1 MSNPASNWSYGVFP
15 QPAVK
20 GKAEVAM
27 TIAHLTNGTF
37 STNTVPMMNTPGNM
51 YYFKS
56 FGGTTTESE
65 NVAQFSVV
73 DSNESSSAYNT
84 TTFHYTA
91 PVKGFYYFAVDP
103 QALGSFCTLKLQ
115 RVKADNT
122 VLTYA
127 YGTVYLN
134 SYMHLDVGDRVRV
147 YVDGGSLLM
156 QSYSSPFTVD
166 SLTVHPQSTFEGF
179 LVYQTPL

>member
-1 MSNPASNWSYGVFP
+1 
-15 QPAVK
+15 
-20 GKAEVAM
+20 
-27 TIAHLTNGTF
+27 
-37 STNTVPMMNTPGNM
+37 MMNIPGTM

-56 FGGTTTESE
+56 FGGISTESD
-65 NVAQFSVV
+65 NIAQFSVV
-73 DSNESSSAYNT
+73 DENESSSAYNT

-115 RVKADNT
+115 RVKSDDT
-122 VLTYA
+122 ILTYA
-127 YGTVYLN
+127 YGTVFLS
-134 SYMHLDVGDRVRV
+134 SYMHLEAGDRVRV

-156 QSYSSPFTVD
+156 QTYASPFTVD

-179 LVYQTPL
+179 LVYHTP

>member
-1 MSNPASNWSYGVFP
+1 MSNPATNWSYGIFP

-27 TIAHLTNGTF
+27 TIAHLTSGTL
-37 STNTVPMMNTPGNM
+37 STNTVPMLNIPGNM

-56 FGGTTTESE
+56 FGGRTTESG

-73 DSNESSSAYNT
+73 DTNESSSAYDT
-84 TTFHYTA
+84 TTYTYTA

-115 RVKADNT
+115 RVKPNST

-134 SYMHLDVGDRVRV
+134 SYMHLDAGDRVRV
-147 YVDGGSLLM
+147 LVDGGSLLM
-156 QSYSSPFTVD
+156 QNYASPFTVD

-179 LVYQTPL
+179 LVYQTP

>member
-1 MSNPASNWSYGVFP
+1 MSTPASNFSQTSTPVPVYS
-15 QPAVK
+15 
-20 GKAEVAM
+20 GKAVQAL

-37 STNTVPMMNTPGNM
+37 STNTVPMMNIPGNM

-56 FGGTTTESE
+56 FGGTTTESG
-65 NVAQFSVV
+65 NIAQFSVV

-115 RVKADNT
+115 RVKPDDT

-134 SYMHLDVGDRVRV
+134 SYMHLEAGDRVRV
-147 YVDGGSLLM
+147 FVDGGSLLM
-156 QSYSSPFTVD
+156 QSYASPFTVD

-179 LVYQTPL
+179 LVYQTP